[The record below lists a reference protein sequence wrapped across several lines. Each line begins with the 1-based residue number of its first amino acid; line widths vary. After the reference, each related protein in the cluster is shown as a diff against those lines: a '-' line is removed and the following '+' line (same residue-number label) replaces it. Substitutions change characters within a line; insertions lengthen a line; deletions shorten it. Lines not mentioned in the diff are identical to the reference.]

1 MFKVGDKVEC
11 IAAFNK
17 LVLGA
22 IYTVKTLP
30 MTPDDPESTIRLEEV
45 SGPWYQK
52 RFKLADEQ
60 PEQAKQESSPKGKTT
75 NETGNPPE
83 SSPQG
88 KTTIE
93 VGSPIVV
100 NYVKGQYNVVN
111 YKTTV
116 LKNVESFIYGGP
128 VYTFKAPGEE
138 HGNPVPSEIW
148 SLTAPHVVLDT
159 EDKPFAIGDK
169 VLIIKEWQP
178 FDGNDPTVGQ
188 IGIIRNA
195 TNDGR
200 ARIHAPAI
208 DTTFWYEPGDF
219 VHYTEGMPV
228 PKEVKPRKIINPRK
242 EV

>member
-11 IAAFNK
+11 IKAFNK

-30 MTPDDPESTIRLEEV
+30 MIPDDPESTIRLEEV

-75 NETGNPPE
+75 IG
-83 SSPQG
+83 
-88 KTTIE
+88 

-116 LKNVESFIYGGP
+116 LKVAKSYLGGP
-128 VYTFKAPGEE
+128 LYTFKAPGKE
-138 HGNPVPSEIW
+138 HGNPVPSDVW

-200 ARIHAPAI
+200 ARIHTP
-208 DTTFWYEPGDF
+208 TVGCTYWYEPGDF

-228 PKEVKPRKIINPRK
+228 PKEAKPRKIINPRK
-242 EV
+242 GG